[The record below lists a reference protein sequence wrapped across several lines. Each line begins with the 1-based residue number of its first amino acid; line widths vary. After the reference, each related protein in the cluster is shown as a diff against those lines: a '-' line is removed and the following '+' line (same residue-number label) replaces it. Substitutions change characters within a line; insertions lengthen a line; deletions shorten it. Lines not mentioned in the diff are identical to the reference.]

1 MDKLFLRL
9 NHRETNKDPNCPV
22 LVLSVQAYRKLMFWT
37 KYASEVN
44 KWEVSGLGT
53 VQPRHGGYFVS
64 NVWLIK
70 PEAVGAAH
78 ADMDGHGVASL
89 MQKLFYG
96 TGEMRET
103 TGDNVSYV
111 GGRDLKNLR
120 FLWHSHNN
128 FGVGWSGTD
137 NRTAKLEFCQDAK
150 WTINL
155 NLNAMGHMIA
165 RMDFPVKNH
174 KLLVK
179 AKAEN
184 KGSMKD
190 TTIYELPIR
199 LLVPIAKSQVESY
212 RAEYVE
218 THELKMRSFA
228 TGLGS
233 KMSGIPFQTSDSE
246 EINGDADIDADD
258 LAAEEPYVEKPLVI
272 PPSPGFQEDTPAVD
286 LDEVRKRRYETSPTG
301 RTQSEPQPPL
311 QNIPIHS
318 EGAPAIRQAM
328 GIGGYDSVPTIDFK
342 DLKEKKYDLLKP
354 GPPLNDPT
362 IITRDSE
369 PNEFSLRVE
378 SIPDPIPDGLSAV
391 NLFDEVG
398 VAKEEESA
406 VFPAPISSEV
416 GKDKKRS
423 EPCTHPNFRQSSTS
437 YSEAPSL
444 LQRLSPFHK
453 LPSPDQETG
462 WCPDCRRQI
471 NRMIAP
477 TVSPP
482 S

>member
-78 ADMDGHGVASL
+78 ADMDGHGVAAL

-103 TGDNVSYV
+103 TGDNVSFV

-137 NRTAKLEFCQDAK
+137 NKTAKLEFCQDAK

-174 KLLVK
+174 KLL
-179 AKAEN
+179 AKARTEN
-184 KGSMKD
+184 RGSMKD

-199 LLVPIAKSQVESY
+199 LLVPIAKGQVESY
-212 RAEYVE
+212 RAEYEE
-218 THELKMRSFA
+218 THELKMRSK
-228 TGLGS
+228 LIS
-233 KMSGIPFQTSDSE
+233 PYDPE
-246 EINGDADIDADD
+246 EINGDADIDVDD
-258 LAAEEPYVEKPLVI
+258 LDTEEPYVEKPLVI
-272 PPSPGFQEDTPAVD
+272 PPSPGFPDD
-286 LDEVRKRRYETSPTG
+286 
-301 RTQSEPQPPL
+301 PL
-311 QNIPIHS
+311 
-318 EGAPAIRQAM
+318 
-328 GIGGYDSVPTIDFK
+328 K
-342 DLKEKKYDLLKP
+342 DLTHAVPLMEASGPMKDFPELREQKEELMERSLAWH
-354 GPPLNDPT
+354 T
-362 IITRDSE
+362 E
-369 PNEFSLRVE
+369 PKEPCPQTE
-378 SIPDPIPDGLSAV
+378 SMPDPIPDGLPAV

-398 VAKEEESA
+398 VVEEEGPSP
-406 VFPAPISSEV
+406 VTLIPHGGLRNRET
-416 GKDKKRS
+416 
-423 EPCTHPNFRQSSTS
+423 CTHPNFQRTS
-437 YSEAPSL
+437 PTQTWGWCPDCRMQINRTIPASENKVEGSEEAITGHIVPSL
-444 LQRLSPFHK
+444 TGWTPEYGSSSCMHSNFRRTSRSYDQPLTILQRLCIVGKPPYD
-453 LPSPDQETG
+453 LETG
-462 WCPDCRRQI
+462 WCPDCKKQI
-471 NRMIAP
+471 TR
-477 TVSPP
+477 VL
-482 S
+482 

>member
-137 NRTAKLEFCQDAK
+137 NRTAKLEFCQDAT

-174 KLLVK
+174 KLLTK

-218 THELKMRSFA
+218 THELKMRSK
-228 TGLGS
+228 LS
-233 KMSGIPFQTSDSE
+233 SFQRLSSE
-246 EINGDADIDADD
+246 EINGDADIDVDD
-258 LAAEEPYVEKPLVI
+258 LDTGEPYAEKPLVI
-272 PPSPGFQEDTPAVD
+272 PPPPGFPD
-286 LDEVRKRRYETSPTG
+286 
-301 RTQSEPQPPL
+301 
-311 QNIPIHS
+311 
-318 EGAPAIRQAM
+318 
-328 GIGGYDSVPTIDFK
+328 DSLK
-342 DLKEKKYDLLKP
+342 DLTHAVSKP
-354 GPPLNDPT
+354 AP
-362 IITRDSE
+362 
-369 PNEFSLRVE
+369 
-378 SIPDPIPDGLSAV
+378 IPDPVPDGLDSV
-391 NLFDEVG
+391 DLFAEVG
-398 VAKEEESA
+398 MEEES
-406 VFPAPISSEV
+406 VSPVTTLIPHGGSRNRET
-416 GKDKKRS
+416 
-423 EPCTHPNFRQSSTS
+423 CTHLNFQRTSTS

-444 LQRLSPFHK
+444 LQRLLPFHK

-462 WCPDCRRQI
+462 WCLDCGMQI
-471 NRMIAP
+471 HRTIDL